1 MRCQI
6 CAAETKEA
14 MDHPHTDRCVVIIPT
29 YNESENLRP
38 ILDRLRA
45 AQPEVDVLI
54 VDDASPDRTGRLADD
69 IAANDSAVQVL
80 HRAGKGGLGA
90 AYLAGFR
97 WALDRDYDVV
107 VEMDA
112 DGSHQPE
119 QLGRLLGSIDSAD
132 VVIGS
137 RWVPGGSITNWPLSR
152 ELMSRG
158 GNLYIRA
165 MLGLSLRDVTAGFRA
180 YRADSLRK
188 IGLDAVESEGY
199 CFQTDLSRRAVQAGL
214 TVIEVPID
222 FIERER
228 GESKMSADIMRE
240 SLSKVT
246 AWGVADRRKQFRDIL
261 RRRVRN

>member
-1 MRCQI
+1 
-6 CAAETKEA
+6 
-14 MDHPHTDRCVVIIPT
+14 MDHARTDRCIVIIPT

-38 ILDRLRA
+38 ILERLRT
-45 AQPEVDVLI
+45 AQPDVDVLI
-54 VDDASPDRTGRLADD
+54 VDDASPDETGRLADE
-69 IAANDSAVQVL
+69 IAAKDAAVHVL
-80 HRAGKGGLGA
+80 HRDDKSGLGA

-97 WALDRDYDVV
+97 WAMARGYDVL

-119 QLGRLLGSIDSAD
+119 QLGRLLGSIDRAD

-137 RWVPGGSITNWPLSR
+137 RWVTGGSITNWPRSR
-152 ELMSRG
+152 ELMSRC

-165 MLGLSLRDVTAGFRA
+165 VLGLSLRDITAGFRA
-180 YRADSLRK
+180 YRVDALRR
-188 IGLDAVESEGY
+188 IGLDEVDSEGY

-228 GESKMSADIMRE
+228 GESKMSTDIMRE

-246 AWGVADRRKQFRDIL
+246 AWGVEDRTKQL
-261 RRRVRN
+261 REALRRVRG

>member
-1 MRCQI
+1 
-6 CAAETKEA
+6 
-14 MDHPHTDRCVVIIPT
+14 MDHSRTDRCVVIIPT

-38 ILDRLRA
+38 ILERLRS
-45 AQPEVDVLI
+45 AQPSVDVLV
-54 VDDASPDRTGRLADD
+54 VDDASPDGTGEIADE
-69 IAANDSAVQVL
+69 IAVSDPSVHVL
-80 HRAGKGGLGA
+80 HREGKGGLGA
-90 AYLAGFR
+90 AYLAGFG
-97 WALDRDYDVV
+97 WALERDYDVL

-119 QLGRLLGSIDSAD
+119 QLGRLLGSIASAD

-152 ELMSRG
+152 ELMSRC

-180 YRADSLRK
+180 YRAEALRK
-188 IGLDAVESEGY
+188 IGLDTVESEGY
-199 CFQTDLSRRAVQAGL
+199 CFQTDLSRRAVQAEL
-214 TVIEVPID
+214 NVIEVPID

-246 AWGVADRRKQFRDIL
+246 AWGMADRKHQLRTAL
-261 RRRVRN
+261 RRLRD